1 MRRRTTTAVLAN
13 PVLVGAVTVLVVVVA
28 VFLAYNANNGLPFV
42 PTFEL
47 RANVPDAAKLVRGND
62 VREGGSRIGVVS
74 DIQPIR
80 RKDGTAGA
88 EVTLKLDEGAT
99 PIPADTSVR
108 IRPRSALG
116 LKYVELQRGTAADT
130 LPTGSTVTVGGEALA
145 PELQEFFNIF
155 DRRTRID
162 TRRAITGYG
171 DAFAFRGA
179 DVNQA
184 IASLPRLVSAV
195 QPVMERLAAPEAN
208 LAGFFRELADA
219 ARVTAPVAAVVA
231 DGFVAGSELFE
242 ALDSDPEALQETIAQ
257 SPETLAVGTTAL
269 RNSRPFLRS
278 LAGVS
283 DELRVAAGELRA
295 STPAIGAALVSG
307 IEPLQQLPALN
318 ARLETTFRAVT
329 RLSRTSGA
337 TTAPRALN
345 GLMETLNPLLRH
357 LGPYQTVCNYWN
369 YSWYGLS
376 DHITD
381 TNSTGTVQR
390 IRAKSGDAPRRP
402 MGSFDATSPV
412 PGLHSQTN
420 GAAVT
425 PSGEADC
432 ETGQRGFPRHLAE
445 GIDDNRLLAGDSVTP
460 GAQGPTFR
468 GRPAVPAGQT
478 FSAEPE
484 GIAPDTRNS
493 EVTGE

>member
-1 MRRRTTTAVLAN
+1 MRRRTSSAVLAN

-42 PTFEL
+42 PTYEL
-47 RANVPDAAKLVRGND
+47 RANVPDAVKLVKGNE

-88 EVTLKLDEGAT
+88 ELTLKLDQDAA

-116 LKYVELQRGTAADT
+116 LKYVELQRGTAKDT
-130 LPTGSTVTVGGEALA
+130 LPAGSVVTVGSEALA

-155 DRRTRID
+155 NRRTRIN
-162 TRRAITGYG
+162 TQNAIIGYG

-179 DVNQA
+179 DINRA
-184 IASLPRLVSAV
+184 IAALPRFLSSLE
-195 QPVMERLAAPEAN
+195 PVMDRLARPETN

-219 ARVTAPVAAVVA
+219 ARVTAPIADVAA
-231 DGFVAGSELFE
+231 DGFVSGSELFD
-242 ALDSDPEALQETIAQ
+242 ALNSDPEALKETIAQ
-257 SPETLAVGTTAL
+257 SPPTLAVGTTAL

-278 LAGVS
+278 LADIS
-283 DELRVAAGELRA
+283 DEIRGAAGEIRA
-295 STPAIGAALVSG
+295 STPAINAALQSG

-318 ARLETTFRAVT
+318 ERLGTTFRTLT
-329 RLSRTSGA
+329 RLSRSSGA

-345 GLMETLNPLLRH
+345 GLMETLNPLLRY

-390 IRAKSGDAPRRP
+390 IRAKSADDPRR
-402 MGSFDATSPV
+402 GLSSFDATSPV
-412 PGLHSQTN
+412 LGLHSQTN
-420 GAAVT
+420 GAAIT
-425 PSGEADC
+425 SSGAADC

-445 GIDDNRLLAGDSVTP
+445 GVDDNRPLAGDSVTP

-468 GRPAVPAGQT
+468 GRPRVPAGQT
-478 FSAEPE
+478 FAAEPE
-484 GIAPDTRNS
+484 GLAPDTRNS